1 MRRTSDPHSSSSSFP
16 RKTFQIR
23 KDLQDSYQ
31 YQVQYT
37 LENISETLYQAFS
50 AVQFTL
56 IPQTFQISTY
66 QKPENCS
73 NKIVFEIQ
81 GIEQTHHPSVIIS
94 ASKEPS
100 KRLFTK
106 KKKKKKIQPTSNC
119 ARKYGMIS
127 ILFLFYSNTYDDSYH
142 SFAYWTAYQI
152 ILQARRRWREI
163 KNKNKTKFCQYHLMT
178 KSAIT

>member
-1 MRRTSDPHSSSSSFP
+1 MRRTSDPHSSSSNFP
-16 RKTFQIR
+16 WKTFQIR
-23 KDLQDSYQ
+23 KDLQDFYQ

-106 KKKKKKIQPTSNC
+106 KKKKKNTTDFQLRQKVWNDL
-119 ARKYGMIS
+119 YFIS
-127 ILFLFYSNTYDDSYH
+127 ILFKHIRRFISLIRLLNSVSNYIAS
-142 SFAYWTAYQI
+142 SSKVA
-152 ILQARRRWREI
+152 
-163 KNKNKTKFCQYHLMT
+163 
-178 KSAIT
+178 

>member
-81 GIEQTHHPSVIIS
+81 GIEQTRHPSVIIS

-142 SFAYWTAYQI
+142 SFAY
-152 ILQARRRWREI
+152 
-163 KNKNKTKFCQYHLMT
+163 
-178 KSAIT
+178 

>member
-1 MRRTSDPHSSSSSFP
+1 MRRTSDPHSSSSNFP
-16 RKTFQIR
+16 WKTFQIR
-23 KDLQDSYQ
+23 KDLQDFYQ

-56 IPQTFQISTY
+56 ISQTFQISTY

-100 KRLFTK
+100 KGSLPK
-106 KKKKKKIQPTSNC
+106 KKNMQSTSKC
-119 ARKYGMIS
+119 AKKYGMIS

>member
-1 MRRTSDPHSSSSSFP
+1 MRRTSDPHSSSSNFP
-16 RKTFQIR
+16 WKTFQIR
-23 KDLQDSYQ
+23 KDLQDFYQ

-81 GIEQTHHPSVIIS
+81 GIEQTRHPSVIIS

-106 KKKKKKIQPTSNC
+106 KKKKKKYNRLPIALES
-119 ARKYGMIS
+119 MEWS
-127 ILFLFYSNTYDDSYH
+127 LFYFYFIQTHTTIHITHSLTEQRIKLYCKLVEGGVKLKIKIKLNFVNT
-142 SFAYWTAYQI
+142 I
-152 ILQARRRWREI
+152 
-163 KNKNKTKFCQYHLMT
+163 
-178 KSAIT
+178 

>member
-1 MRRTSDPHSSSSSFP
+1 MRRTSDPHSSSSNFP
-16 RKTFQIR
+16 WKTFQIR
-23 KDLQDSYQ
+23 KDLQDFYQ

-81 GIEQTHHPSVIIS
+81 GIEQTRHPSVIIS

-100 KRLFTK
+100 KGSLPK
-106 KKKKKKIQPTSNC
+106 KKTCNRLPNALKS
-119 ARKYGMIS
+119 MEWS
-127 ILFLFYSNTYDDSYH
+127 LFYFYFIQTHTTIHITHSLTEQRIKLYCKLVEGGVKLKIKIKLNFVNT
-142 SFAYWTAYQI
+142 I
-152 ILQARRRWREI
+152 
-163 KNKNKTKFCQYHLMT
+163 
-178 KSAIT
+178 

>member
-1 MRRTSDPHSSSSSFP
+1 MRTSDLHSSSSNFP
-16 RKTFQIR
+16 WKTLQIR
-23 KDLQDSYQ
+23 KDLQDFYQ

-66 QKPENCS
+66 QKPETCS

-81 GIEQTHHPSVIIS
+81 GIEQTRHPSVIIS

-100 KRLFTK
+100 KGSLPK
-106 KKKKKKIQPTSNC
+106 KKKKKCNRLPNALKS
-119 ARKYGMIS
+119 MEWS
-127 ILFLFYSNTYDDSYH
+127 LFYFYFIQTHTTIHITHSLTEQRIKLYCKLVEGGAKLKIKIKLNFVNT
-142 SFAYWTAYQI
+142 I
-152 ILQARRRWREI
+152 
-163 KNKNKTKFCQYHLMT
+163 
-178 KSAIT
+178 